1 MIINLYVYIMGLVN
15 YLLTCLLNY
24 IYIYAAYGYV
34 HICIY
39 IAIGEIMISTNKS
52 NISEYHFDI
61 VWFDSSYFNLSLHFC
76 AVQDAPFWHAE
87 GSEVRSHQSYR

>member
-1 MIINLYVYIMGLVN
+1 MPSKL
-15 YLLTCLLNY
+15 
-24 IYIYAAYGYV
+24 YIYAAYGYV

>member
-1 MIINLYVYIMGLVN
+1 MIINSYVYIMGLVN
-15 YLLTCLLNY
+15 YLLTCLLN
-24 IYIYAAYGYV
+24 YIYAAYGYV